1 MVDASNS
8 EARNYFLKDLDNL
21 LYWYTST
28 NSDLHI
34 IVQSPFFDASNSDAR
49 NYGSIGSVLGHEMS
63 HGFDDNGRL
72 YNKRGELEVAT
83 H

>member
-1 MVDASNS
+1 MLTYA
-8 EARNYFLKDLDNL
+8 
-21 LYWYTST
+21 
-28 NSDLHI
+28 
-34 IVQSPFFDASNSDAR
+34 VQSPFFDASNSDAR

-83 H
+83 HSRMPTYADVC